1 MFGTPVMHPTPPPR
15 YAPSRPLPP
24 YSYVPG
30 HGLPH
35 PVSDRAGHR
44 HVAEDGAW
52 EPPLSPGPI
61 PAPPTEPAG
70 RRRALAAALAANPG
84 WLHAVD
90 LFNEGFYW
98 EAHEAWE
105 GFWHALG
112 RTTPE
117 ARFIQGL
124 IHLAAACVKVREGRA
139 AGVGSHARRA
149 RQLVG
154 EPGAAPVGDALSLAR
169 DSLDEVLVEL
179 EGYTPACWHTSRT
192 PVVRV
197 LATSLRLAG

>member
-1 MFGTPVMHPTPPPR
+1 MQPAQPGR
-15 YAPSRPLPP
+15 YAPAERLPP

-35 PVSDRAGHR
+35 PVNDPAGHLSSR
-44 HVAEDGAW
+44 QARAH
-52 EPPLSPGPI
+52 EPLI
-61 PAPPTEPAG
+61 APAVLASLPTDPAS
-70 RRRALAAALAANPG
+70 RRRELASALAGNARWFYAL
-84 WLHAVD
+84 D

-117 ARFIQGL
+117 AQFVQGL
-124 IHLAAACVKVREGRA
+124 IHLAAACVKVREGKANGVARHTRRSRELLGDLA
-139 AGVGSHARRA
+139 ATH
-149 RQLVG
+149 
-154 EPGAAPVGDALSLAR
+154 PGGTLGLAPESIAAVVA
-169 DSLDEVLVEL
+169 EL
-179 EGYTPACWHTSRT
+179 ERCAPACWHTSRT

-197 LATSLRLAG
+197 LEGRMRLAG